1 MKITNVA
8 DHENRTRPQKNMQMT
23 VKITIKLASTLPSL
37 HTVCFSGMKVA
48 QVLPYVVAY
57 KNQQAID
64 IVHVMRIFYLTLHEA
79 NTRW

>member
-1 MKITNVA
+1 
-8 DHENRTRPQKNMQMT
+8 MQMT

-57 KNQQAID
+57 RNQQAID
-64 IVHVMRIFYLTLHEA
+64 IVLRIYLALHEA
-79 NTRW
+79 NTEFRPETSA